1 MRDFRDIAAIAGAV
15 ILSAAEPLRNAAM
28 AEQASKPFIL
38 FRPFLWLWG
47 GLNFVRRLVFGL
59 AALFVVFA
67 MLAGLGK
74 GAKPLESKT
83 ALVIAPE
90 GAIVE
95 QYSASP
101 IDRAIG
107 RALGDEVKETQLRDI
122 LRALEAAAKDPKID
136 RVVLLPDKISGA
148 GISTLREIAAA
159 MLRFRES
166 GKEIVAFGDGFSQGQ
181 YYLAAHANRIYMHP
195 DAGVMLEGFGGYGP
209 YLKGAF
215 EKLGAE
221 VRLFR
226 VGEFKSAGEFL
237 VRSDMSDE
245 AREAQLYWLG
255 DLWTRFVGEIA
266 AQRNLEAADLIAGVD
281 NAVALVEGVGGDLGQ
296 LALDQGLVDELKTR
310 DQLRAELIEKGA
322 RDADNETFRQVDLS
336 SYLAHVDLA
345 ARPKPGQPQI
355 AIVVAQGEIVDG
367 EQPAGTVGGDSTA
380 KLLRDAR
387 EDDNVRAIVLRVDSP
402 GGSAFA
408 SEVIRREIELAQQA
422 GKPVVASMGDV
433 AASGGYWISMNADRI
448 IADPS
453 TITGSIGVFGLWLNF
468 PEGLS
473 KLGISTDGAATSWMI
488 GAFDPTRPFDER
500 AGRMIQQI
508 INHIYDEFIT
518 KVGEARGKEPSE
530 IDAVARGR
538 VWSGQQA
545 LERGLVDATGSLGDA
560 IAAAAELAEL
570 AEGAYRVR
578 YVEKEL
584 TPLQKILADAL
595 KGGAATWI
603 ADLGISLPSAWLPS
617 AHERELA
624 RVKRL
629 AADVLSQRRP
639 GVIAHCNCTE
649 VAP

>member
-1 MRDFRDIAAIAGAV
+1 
-15 ILSAAEPLRNAAM
+15 M

-38 FRPFLWLWG
+38 FRPFIWLWG

-59 AALFVVFA
+59 AALFVLFA
-67 MLAGLGK
+67 MLAGLGQ
-74 GAKPLESKT
+74 GAKPLETKT

-95 QYSASP
+95 QFSASP
-101 IDRAIG
+101 IDRALG
-107 RALGDEVKETQLRDI
+107 KALGDEIQETQLRDI
-122 LRALEAAAKDPKID
+122 VRALDAAAKDPKID
-136 RVVLLPDKISGA
+136 RVVLLPDKVTGA
-148 GISTLREIAAA
+148 GISTLREVGQA
-159 MLRFRES
+159 MTRFRES

-195 DAGVMLEGFGGYGP
+195 DAGVMLEGFGGFGP
-209 YLKGAF
+209 YLQGAF

-237 VRSDMSDE
+237 VRSDMSAE

-266 AQRNLEAADLIAGVD
+266 AQRKLKAEDLIANVD
-281 NAVALVEGVGGDLGQ
+281 NAVELVEGVGGNLGK
-296 LALDQGLVDELKTR
+296 LAIDQGLVDALKTR
-310 DQLRAELIEKGA
+310 DELRAELIEKGA
-322 RDADNETFRQVDLS
+322 KDEENETFRQIDLDG
-336 SYLAHVDLA
+336 YLAHLDLTS
-345 ARPKPGQPQI
+345 PPTPGQSQV

-367 EQPAGTVGGDSTA
+367 DQPAGTVGGDSTA
-380 KLLRDAR
+380 RLLRDAR
-387 EDDNVRAIVLRVDSP
+387 EDDDVKAIVLRVDSP

-433 AASGGYWISMNADRI
+433 AASGGYWISMNADKI
-448 IADPS
+448 VADPS

-473 KLGISTDGAATSWMI
+473 KLGITTDGAATSWMI

-500 AGRMIQQI
+500 AGRMIQQV

-518 KVGEARGKEPSE
+518 KVGAARGKQPSE

-545 LERGLVDATGSLGDA
+545 LDRGLVDATGSLGDA
-560 IAAAAELAEL
+560 IAAAADLAKLE
-570 AEGAYRVR
+570 EGAYRIR

-584 TPLQKILADAL
+584 TPFQQMLADAL
-595 KGGAATWI
+595 KGGAAAWV
-603 ADLGISLPSAWLPS
+603 ADLGITLPTAWLPD

-624 RVKRL
+624 RAKRL
-629 AADVLSQRRP
+629 ATDVLTQRRP
-639 GVIAHCNCTE
+639 GVVAHCNCTE
-649 VAP
+649 VTP

>member
-1 MRDFRDIAAIAGAV
+1 
-15 ILSAAEPLRNAAM
+15 M

-38 FRPFLWLWG
+38 FRPFIWLWG

-59 AALFVVFA
+59 AALFVLFA

-74 GAKPLESKT
+74 GAKPLETKT
-83 ALVIAPE
+83 ALVIAPV

-95 QYSASP
+95 QFSASP

-107 RALGDEVKETQLRDI
+107 KALGDEIKEVQLRDI
-122 LRALEAAAKDPKID
+122 VRALDAAAKDPKID
-136 RVVLLPDKISGA
+136 RVVLLPDKVSGA
-148 GISTLREIAAA
+148 GISTLREVGQA
-159 MLRFRES
+159 MARFRES
-166 GKEIVAFGDGFSQGQ
+166 GKEIVAFGDGYSQGQ
-181 YYLAAHANRIYMHP
+181 YYLAAHANRVYMHP
-195 DAGVMLEGFGGYGP
+195 DAGVMLQGFGGYGP

-237 VRSDMSDE
+237 IRSDMSAE

-266 AQRNLEAADLIAGVD
+266 AQRNLKAEDLIAGVD
-281 NAVALVEGVGGDLGQ
+281 NAVALVEGVGGNLGQ
-296 LALDQGLVDELKTR
+296 LALEQGLVDALKTR
-310 DQLRAELIEKGA
+310 DELRTEMIEKGA
-322 RDADNETFRQVDLS
+322 KDEENETFRQVSLS
-336 SYLAHVDLA
+336 SYIAQLDLA
-345 ARPKPGQPQI
+345 ERPRPGRPQV

-367 EQPAGTVGGDSTA
+367 EQPAGSVGGDSTA
-380 KLLRDAR
+380 RLIRDAR
-387 EDDNVRAIVLRVDSP
+387 EDDDVKAIVLRVDSP

-408 SEVIRREIELAQQA
+408 SEIIRREIELAQQA

-433 AASGGYWISMNADRI
+433 AASGGYWISMNADKI
-448 IADPS
+448 VADPS

-473 KLGISTDGAATSWMI
+473 KLGITTDGAATSWMI

-500 AGRMIQQI
+500 AGRMIQQV

-518 KVGEARGKEPSE
+518 KVGAARGKQPSE

-560 IAAAAELAEL
+560 IAAAADLAKL
-570 AEGAYRVR
+570 AEGDYRVR

-584 TPLQKILADAL
+584 SPFQQILADAL
-595 KGGAATWI
+595 KGGAAAWI
-603 ADLGISLPSAWLPS
+603 ADLGLSLPTSWLPD

-624 RVKRL
+624 RAKRL
-629 AADVLSQRRP
+629 ATDVLTQRRP

-649 VAP
+649 VTP

>member
-1 MRDFRDIAAIAGAV
+1 
-15 ILSAAEPLRNAAM
+15 M
-28 AEQASKPFIL
+28 AEHASKPFIL
-38 FRPFLWLWG
+38 FRPFIWLWG

-59 AALFVVFA
+59 AALFVLFA

-74 GAKPLESKT
+74 GAKPLETKT
-83 ALVIAPE
+83 ALVIAPK

-95 QYSASP
+95 QFSASP

-107 RALGDEVKETQLRDI
+107 KALGDEIEEVQLRDI
-122 LRALEAAAKDPKID
+122 IRALEAAAKDPKID
-136 RVVLLPDKISGA
+136 RVVLLPDKMSGT
-148 GISTLREIAAA
+148 GISTLREVAQA

-166 GKEIVAFGDGFSQGQ
+166 GKEIVAFGDSYSQGQ
-181 YYLAAHANRIYMHP
+181 YYLAAHANRIYLHP
-195 DAGVMLEGFGGYGP
+195 DGAVVLQGFGGYGP

-226 VGEFKSAGEFL
+226 VGEYKSAGEFL
-237 VRSDMSDE
+237 VRSDMSPE

-255 DLWTRFVGEIA
+255 DLWIRFVGEIA
-266 AQRNLEAADLIAGVD
+266 AQRNLKAEDLISGID
-281 NAVALVEGVGGDLGQ
+281 NAVALVEGVGGNLGQ
-296 LALDQGLVDELKTR
+296 LALDQGLVDALKTR
-310 DQLRAELIEKGA
+310 DELRAEMIEKGA
-322 RDADNETFRQVDLS
+322 KDEENHTFRQVDLDA
-336 SYLAHVDLA
+336 YLAHVDLTSP
-345 ARPKPGQPQI
+345 RKPGQPQV

-367 EQPAGTVGGDSTA
+367 DRPPGSVGGDSTA
-380 KLLRDAR
+380 RLIRDAR
-387 EDDNVRAIVLRVDSP
+387 EDDDVKAIVLRVDSP

-408 SEVIRREIELAQQA
+408 SEIIRREIELAQKD

-433 AASGGYWISMNADRI
+433 AASGGYWISMNADKI

-468 PEGLS
+468 PQGLS
-473 KLGISTDGAATSWMI
+473 KLGIATDGVATSWMV

-500 AGRMIQQI
+500 AGRIIQQTV
-508 INHIYDEFIT
+508 NHIYDEFIT
-518 KVGEARGKEPSE
+518 KVGAARGKQPSE

-560 IAAAAELAEL
+560 IAAAADLAKL
-570 AEGAYRVR
+570 TEGNYRVR

-584 TPLQKILADAL
+584 TPFQKFLADVL
-595 KGGAATWI
+595 KGGAAAWI
-603 ADLGISLPSAWLPS
+603 ADLGLSLPKSWLPD

-624 RVKRL
+624 RAKRL
-629 AADVLSQRRP
+629 ATDVLTQRRP
-639 GVIAHCNCTE
+639 GVIAHCNCTK
-649 VAP
+649 VTP

>member
-1 MRDFRDIAAIAGAV
+1 
-15 ILSAAEPLRNAAM
+15 M
-28 AEQASKPFIL
+28 AEHASKPFIL
-38 FRPFLWLWG
+38 FRPFIWLWG

-59 AALFVVFA
+59 AALFVLFA

-74 GAKPLESKT
+74 GAKPLETKT
-83 ALVIAPE
+83 ALVIAPK

-95 QYSASP
+95 QFSASP

-107 RALGDEVKETQLRDI
+107 KALGDEIEEVQLRDI
-122 LRALEAAAKDPKID
+122 VRALEAAAKDPKID
-136 RVVLLPDKISGA
+136 RVVLLPDKMSGA
-148 GISTLREIAAA
+148 GISTLREVAQA

-166 GKEIVAFGDGFSQGQ
+166 GKEIVAFGDSYSQGQ
-181 YYLAAHANRIYMHP
+181 YYLAAHANRIYLHP
-195 DAGVMLEGFGGYGP
+195 DGAVVLQGFGGYGP

-226 VGEFKSAGEFL
+226 VGEYKSAGEFL

-266 AQRNLEAADLIAGVD
+266 AQRNLKAEDLISGID
-281 NAVALVEGVGGDLGQ
+281 NAVALVEGVGGNLGQ
-296 LALDQGLVDELKTR
+296 LALDQGLIDALKTR
-310 DQLRAELIEKGA
+310 DELRAEMIEKGA
-322 RDADNETFRQVDLS
+322 KDEENHTFRQVDLDA
-336 SYLAHVDLA
+336 YLAHLDLTSP
-345 ARPKPGQPQI
+345 PKPGQPQV
-355 AIVVAQGEIVDG
+355 AIVVAQGEISDG
-367 EQPAGTVGGDSTA
+367 DQPPGSVGGDSTA
-380 KLLRDAR
+380 RLIRDAR
-387 EDDNVRAIVLRVDSP
+387 EDDDVKAIVLRVDSP

-408 SEVIRREIELAQQA
+408 SEIIRREIELAQQA

-433 AASGGYWISMNADRI
+433 AASGGYWISMNADKI

-473 KLGISTDGAATSWMI
+473 KLGIATDGVATSWMV

-500 AGRMIQQI
+500 AGRIIQQTV
-508 INHIYDEFIT
+508 NHIYDEFIT
-518 KVGEARGKEPSE
+518 KVGAARGKQPSE

-560 IAAAAELAEL
+560 IAAAADLAKL
-570 AEGAYRVR
+570 TEGNYRVR

-584 TPLQKILADAL
+584 TPFQKFLADVL
-595 KGGAATWI
+595 KGGAAAWI
-603 ADLGISLPSAWLPS
+603 ADLGLSLPTSWLPD

-624 RVKRL
+624 RAKRL
-629 AADVLSQRRP
+629 ATDVLTQRRP

-649 VAP
+649 VTP

>member
-1 MRDFRDIAAIAGAV
+1 
-15 ILSAAEPLRNAAM
+15 M

-38 FRPFLWLWG
+38 FRPFIWLWG
-47 GLNFVRRLVFGL
+47 GLNFIRRLVFGL
-59 AALFVVFA
+59 AALFVLFA

-74 GAKPLESKT
+74 GAKPLETKT

-95 QYSASP
+95 QFSASP

-107 RALGDEVKETQLRDI
+107 KALGDEVKETQLRDI

-136 RVVLLPDKISGA
+136 RVVLFPDKVSGA
-148 GISTLREIAAA
+148 GISTLRELGQA
-159 MLRFRES
+159 MMRFRES

-195 DAGVMLEGFGGYGP
+195 DAGVMLQGFGGYGP

-266 AQRNLEAADLIAGVD
+266 AQRNLKPEDLIAGID
-281 NAVALVEGVGGDLGQ
+281 DAVALVEGVGGNLGQ
-296 LALDQGLVDELKTR
+296 LALDQGLVDALKTR

-322 RDADNETFRQVDLS
+322 KDEENQTFRQVDLDT
-336 SYLAHVDLA
+336 YLAHIDLTSP
-345 ARPKPGQPQI
+345 PKPGQPQV

-367 EQPAGTVGGDSTA
+367 EQPPGTVGGDSTA

-387 EDDNVRAIVLRVDSP
+387 EDGDVKAIVLRVDSP

-408 SEVIRREIELAQQA
+408 SEIIRREIELAQQA

-433 AASGGYWISMNADRI
+433 AASGGYWISMNADKI
-448 IADPS
+448 VADPS

-473 KLGISTDGAATSWMI
+473 KLGINTDGAATSWMI
-488 GAFDPTRPFDER
+488 GAFDPTRPYDER
-500 AGRMIQQI
+500 AGRMIQQV

-518 KVGEARGKEPSE
+518 KVGAARGKEPSE

-560 IAAAAELAEL
+560 IAAAADLAKL
-570 AEGAYRVR
+570 AEGGYRVR

-584 TPLQKILADAL
+584 SPLQKMLADAL
-595 KGGAATWI
+595 KGGAAAWI
-603 ADLGISLPSAWLPS
+603 ADLGLSLPTTWLPD

-624 RVKRL
+624 RAKRL
-629 AADVLSQRRP
+629 ATDVLTQRRP

>member
-1 MRDFRDIAAIAGAV
+1 
-15 ILSAAEPLRNAAM
+15 M

-38 FRPFLWLWG
+38 FRPFIWLWG

-59 AALFVVFA
+59 AALFVLFA

-74 GAKPLESKT
+74 GAKPLETKT

-95 QYSASP
+95 QFSASP

-107 RALGDEVKETQLRDI
+107 KALGDEIQEVQLRDI
-122 LRALEAAAKDPKID
+122 VRALDAAAKDPKID
-136 RVVLLPDKISGA
+136 RVVLLPDKVSGA
-148 GISTLREIAAA
+148 GISTLREVGQA
-159 MLRFRES
+159 MARFRES
-166 GKEIVAFGDGFSQGQ
+166 GKEIVAFGDGYSQGQ

-195 DAGVMLEGFGGYGP
+195 DAGVMLEGFGGFGP

-266 AQRNLEAADLIAGVD
+266 AQRNLKAEDLIAGVD
-281 NAVALVEGVGGDLGQ
+281 NSVALVEGVGGNLGQ
-296 LALDQGLVDELKTR
+296 LALDQGLVDALKTR
-310 DQLRAELIEKGA
+310 DELRAELIEKGA
-322 RDADNETFRQVDLS
+322 KDEENETFRQVGLDA
-336 SYLAHVDLA
+336 YLAHIDLTS
-345 ARPKPGQPQI
+345 PPTPGQSQV

-367 EQPAGTVGGDSTA
+367 DQPAGTVGGDSTA
-380 KLLRDAR
+380 RLIRDAR
-387 EDDNVRAIVLRVDSP
+387 EDDDVKAIVLRVDSP

-408 SEVIRREIELAQQA
+408 SEIIRREIELAQQA

-433 AASGGYWISMNADRI
+433 AASGGYWISMNADKI
-448 IADPS
+448 VADPS

-473 KLGISTDGAATSWMI
+473 KLGIATDGAATSWMI

-500 AGRMIQQI
+500 AGRMIQQV

-518 KVGEARGKEPSE
+518 KVGAARGKQPSE

-560 IAAAAELAEL
+560 IAAAADLAKL
-570 AEGAYRVR
+570 AEGDYRVR

-584 TPLQKILADAL
+584 TPFQQMLADAL
-595 KGGAATWI
+595 KGGAAAWI
-603 ADLGISLPSAWLPS
+603 ADLGLSLPTSWLPD

-624 RVKRL
+624 RAKRL
-629 AADVLSQRRP
+629 ATDVLTQRRP
-639 GVIAHCNCTE
+639 GVVAHCNCAE
-649 VAP
+649 VTP

>member
-1 MRDFRDIAAIAGAV
+1 
-15 ILSAAEPLRNAAM
+15 M

-38 FRPFLWLWG
+38 FRPFIWLWG

-59 AALFVVFA
+59 AALFVLFA

-74 GAKPLESKT
+74 GAKPLETKT

-95 QYSASP
+95 QFSASP

-107 RALGDEVKETQLRDI
+107 KALGDEIQEVQLRDI
-122 LRALEAAAKDPKID
+122 VRALDAAAKDPKID
-136 RVVLLPDKISGA
+136 RVVLLPDKVSGA
-148 GISTLREIAAA
+148 GISTLREVGQA
-159 MLRFRES
+159 MARFRES
-166 GKEIVAFGDGFSQGQ
+166 GKEIVAFGDGYSQGQ

-195 DAGVMLEGFGGYGP
+195 DAGVMLEGFGGFGP

-266 AQRNLEAADLIAGVD
+266 AQRNLKAEDLIAGVD
-281 NAVALVEGVGGDLGQ
+281 NSVALVEGVGGNLGQ
-296 LALDQGLVDELKTR
+296 LALDQGLVDALKTR
-310 DQLRAELIEKGA
+310 DELRAEMIEKGA
-322 RDADNETFRQVDLS
+322 KDEENETFRQVDLDT
-336 SYLAHVDLA
+336 YLAHIDLTA
-345 ARPKPGQPQI
+345 PPTPGQPQV
-355 AIVVAQGEIVDG
+355 AIVVAQGDIVDG
-367 EQPAGTVGGDSTA
+367 DQPAGTVGGDSTA
-380 KLLRDAR
+380 RLIRDAR
-387 EDDNVRAIVLRVDSP
+387 EDDDVKAIVLRVDSP

-408 SEVIRREIELAQQA
+408 SEIIRREIELAQQA

-433 AASGGYWISMNADRI
+433 AASGGYWISMNADKI
-448 IADPS
+448 VADPS

-473 KLGISTDGAATSWMI
+473 KLGIATDGAATSWMI

-500 AGRMIQQI
+500 AGRMIQQV

-518 KVGEARGKEPSE
+518 KVGAARGKQPSE

-560 IAAAAELAEL
+560 IAAAADLAKL
-570 AEGAYRVR
+570 AEGDYRVR

-584 TPLQKILADAL
+584 TPFQQMLADAL
-595 KGGAATWI
+595 KGGAAAWI
-603 ADLGISLPSAWLPS
+603 ADLGLSLPTSWLPD

-624 RVKRL
+624 RAKRL
-629 AADVLSQRRP
+629 ATDVLTQRRP
-639 GVIAHCNCTE
+639 GVVAHCNCAE
-649 VAP
+649 VTP

>member
-1 MRDFRDIAAIAGAV
+1 
-15 ILSAAEPLRNAAM
+15 M

-38 FRPFLWLWG
+38 FRPFIWLWG

-59 AALFVVFA
+59 AALFVLFA

-74 GAKPLESKT
+74 GAKPLETKT

-95 QYSASP
+95 QFSASP

-107 RALGDEVKETQLRDI
+107 KALGDEIKEVQLRDI
-122 LRALEAAAKDPKID
+122 VRALDAAAKDPKID
-136 RVVLLPDKISGA
+136 RVVLLPDKVSGA
-148 GISTLREIAAA
+148 GISTLREVGQA
-159 MLRFRES
+159 MARFRES
-166 GKEIVAFGDGFSQGQ
+166 GKEIVAFGDGYSQGQ

-195 DAGVMLEGFGGYGP
+195 DAGVMLEGFGGFGP

-266 AQRNLEAADLIAGVD
+266 AQRNLKAEDLIAGVD
-281 NAVALVEGVGGDLGQ
+281 NSVALVEGVGGNLGQ
-296 LALDQGLVDELKTR
+296 LALDQGLVDALKTR
-310 DQLRAELIEKGA
+310 DELRAELIEKGA
-322 RDADNETFRQVDLS
+322 KDEENETFRQVGLDA
-336 SYLAHVDLA
+336 YLAHIDLTS
-345 ARPKPGQPQI
+345 PPTPGQSQV

-367 EQPAGTVGGDSTA
+367 DQPAGTVGGDSTA
-380 KLLRDAR
+380 RLIRDAR
-387 EDDNVRAIVLRVDSP
+387 EDDDVKAIVLRVDSP

-408 SEVIRREIELAQQA
+408 SEIIRREIELAQQA

-433 AASGGYWISMNADRI
+433 AASGGYWISMNADKI
-448 IADPS
+448 VADPS

-488 GAFDPTRPFDER
+488 GAFDPTRPFDDR
-500 AGRMIQQI
+500 AGRMIQQV

-518 KVGEARGKEPSE
+518 KVGAARGKQPSE

-560 IAAAAELAEL
+560 IAAAADLAKL
-570 AEGAYRVR
+570 AEGDYRVR

-584 TPLQKILADAL
+584 TPFQQMLADAL
-595 KGGAATWI
+595 KGGAAAWI
-603 ADLGISLPSAWLPS
+603 ADLGLSLPTSWLPD

-624 RVKRL
+624 RAKRL
-629 AADVLSQRRP
+629 ATDVLTQRRP
-639 GVIAHCNCTE
+639 GVVAHCNCTE
-649 VAP
+649 VTP